1 MNTRIVGLFVG
12 RAKVIPPES
21 SNRQSGQPWESGIFK
36 DLVPGPVW
44 LSYGGLHGDEQAD
57 RKYHGGPEKAVC
69 VYPSAHYDYWR
80 RQPGLADI
88 PIGGFGENVTLEG
101 ATEAQLCVGDRF
113 QFDEVIMEIS
123 QPRQPCW
130 KLSRRW
136 HVEDLKEQAE
146 RTGFTGFYFR
156 VIRNGWLKP
165 NAVGMLLDRV
175 WPQWNLAECN
185 AIMHQ
190 RLDDHAAALRLSECP
205 QLSASWRD
213 KLFERARGSA
223 TK

>member
-1 MNTRIVGLFVG
+1 VNIRIVGLFVG
-12 RAKVIPPES
+12 RAKTVAS
-21 SNRQSGQPWESGIFK
+21 GGSNHWWDQPWESGIFK
-36 DLVPGPVW
+36 DAVPGPVW
-44 LSYGGLHGDEQAD
+44 LSYGGLQGDEQAD

-69 VYPSAHYDYWR
+69 AYLAAHYDYWR

-88 PIGGFGENVTLEG
+88 PIGGFGENVTLQG
-101 ATEAQLCVGDRF
+101 ATETELCIGDRF

-136 HVEDLKEQAE
+136 HVDDLKEQAE

-156 VIRNGWLKP
+156 VVKHGWLKP
-165 NAVGMLLDRV
+165 TATGMLVDRV
-175 WPQWNLAECN
+175 WPQWDLAECN

-190 RLDDHAAALRLSECP
+190 RREDHAAALRLSECP
-205 QLSASWRD
+205 QLSTTWRD
-213 KLFERARGSA
+213 KLFERARCSA
-223 TK
+223 NK